1 MRKRSSKIKIRARQM
16 SRFIFLKFI
25 ALVIMTGLL
34 FSSCQPK
41 GEAMAD
47 LVLLNGQIWTV
58 DPDRPEA
65 SAVAINQ
72 NRILAVG
79 QDSNVKELIGPE
91 TKVINLKG
99 AFVLPGFIDAH
110 THFLNG
116 GFALKSVKLRDCR
129 RREEFISRIAAKAS
143 ELPSGAWI
151 VNGDWDHEQFS
162 PPELPRKEWIDAVT
176 PNHPVCVNRFD
187 GHMVLVNSLALKL
200 AKIGRDTVSPS
211 GGEIVK
217 DSLTGEPTGIL
228 KDAACDLIYAIIP
241 EPSLEEKLAAVR
253 IALQEAASHGVT
265 SIHDMSDLSS
275 FEVYQILR
283 QKGELTARLYVYDQI
298 SDLDNFL
305 QLKEKSGSGDQFL
318 RLAGLKGFIDGSLG
332 SSTAYF
338 FKPYSDEP
346 GNCGLLASHM
356 YPEGIMEKRLFRAD
370 QAGCQV
376 AVHAIGDWA
385 NALILDLYQ
394 KVFEQNGPRDRRW
407 RIEHAQHLQR
417 DDMGRFGQLGL
428 IASVQPYHAIDDGCW
443 AEKKIGPERIE
454 TTYAFNSLLK
464 SGATLA
470 FGSDWTVAPLDP
482 LAGIYAAVTRRTLDG
497 RHPDGWIPEEKI
509 SVEEAIKGYTINAA
523 YAEFSERE
531 KGSVEPG
538 KLADLVV
545 LDRHILKIKPEEI
558 KSARVLMTMVDGRII
573 FDRL

>member
-1 MRKRSSKIKIRARQM
+1 LRKRSSKIKIRARQM